1 MKKQV
6 NKYSLK
12 KYLEHLKIDIDRKLP
27 CDVVEFSNQDYY
39 STSKKQRIKYKD
51 MELIHVLR
59 SLLKD
64 RRDLEDK
71 EENLI
76 THRDASHL
84 TSEGSILVKKKFMN
98 FYNKTYNKN
107 D

>member
-1 MKKQV
+1 MKKQT

-27 CDVVEFSNQDYY
+27 CDVVEFSNQEYY
-39 STSKKQRIKYKD
+39 STSKKQYLKYKD
-51 MELIHVLR
+51 MDLIHVLR

-64 RRDLEDK
+64 KKYLEIREELLMNRNFKLQDK
-71 EENLI
+71 
-76 THRDASHL
+76 
-84 TSEGSILVKKKFMN
+84 
-98 FYNKTYNKN
+98 YNKIARVFNE

>member
-1 MKKQV
+1 MKKQI

-27 CDVVEFSNQDYY
+27 CDVVEFSNQEYY
-39 STSKKQRIKYKD
+39 STSKKQYLKYKD
-51 MELIHVLR
+51 MDLIHVLR

-64 RRDLEDK
+64 KKYLEIREELLMNRNFKLQDK
-71 EENLI
+71 
-76 THRDASHL
+76 
-84 TSEGSILVKKKFMN
+84 
-98 FYNKTYNKN
+98 YNKIARVFNE

>member
-39 STSKKQRIKYKD
+39 STSKKQWIKYKD
-51 MELIHVLR
+51 MDLIHVLR

-76 THRDASHL
+76 KRNID
-84 TSEGSILVKKKFMN
+84 IK
-98 FYNKTYNKN
+98 NKYKGLKSYIIN
-107 D
+107 DIIERI

>member
-1 MKKQV
+1 MKKQT

-39 STSKKQRIKYKD
+39 STSKKQYLKYKD
-51 MELIHVLR
+51 MDLIHVLR

-64 RRDLEDK
+64 RRYLEDR
-71 EENLI
+71 EEILI
-76 THRDASHL
+76 YR
-84 TSEGSILVKKKFMN
+84 N
-98 FYNKTYNKN
+98 FKLQNKYNKLVRVF
-107 D
+107 DE

>member
-1 MKKQV
+1 MKKQI

-39 STSKKQRIKYKD
+39 STSKKQYLKYKD
-51 MELIHVLR
+51 MDLIHVLR

-76 THRDASHL
+76 KRNID
-84 TSEGSILVKKKFMN
+84 IK
-98 FYNKTYNKN
+98 NKYQGLKSYIIN
-107 D
+107 DIIERM

>member
-1 MKKQV
+1 MKKQI

-39 STSKKQRIKYKD
+39 STSKKQWIKYKD
-51 MELIHVLR
+51 MDMIHVLR

-64 RRDLEDK
+64 IKYLEDR
-71 EENLI
+71 EEILI
-76 THRDASHL
+76 YRNYKL
-84 TSEGSILVKKKFMN
+84 QNK
-98 FYNKTYNKN
+98 YNKLARVF
-107 D
+107 DE

>member
-1 MKKQV
+1 MKKQT

-39 STSKKQRIKYKD
+39 STSKKQYLKYKD
-51 MELIHVLR
+51 MDLIHVLR

-64 RRDLEDK
+64 RRDLEDR
-71 EENLI
+71 EEILI
-76 THRDASHL
+76 YR
-84 TSEGSILVKKKFMN
+84 N
-98 FYNKTYNKN
+98 FKLQNKYNKLVRVF
-107 D
+107 DE

>member
-12 KYLEHLKIDIDRKLP
+12 KYLEHLKIDIDRQLP
-27 CDVVEFSNQDYY
+27 CDVVEFSNQEYY
-39 STSKKQRIKYKD
+39 STSKKQYLKYKD
-51 MELIHVLR
+51 MDLIHVLR

-64 RRDLEDK
+64 KKYLEIREELLMNRNFKLQDK
-71 EENLI
+71 
-76 THRDASHL
+76 
-84 TSEGSILVKKKFMN
+84 
-98 FYNKTYNKN
+98 YNKIARVFNE

>member
-39 STSKKQRIKYKD
+39 STSKKQYLKYKD
-51 MELIHVLR
+51 MDLIHVLR

-64 RRDLEDK
+64 RKYLEIREELLMNRNFKLQDK
-71 EENLI
+71 
-76 THRDASHL
+76 
-84 TSEGSILVKKKFMN
+84 
-98 FYNKTYNKN
+98 YNKLARVF
-107 D
+107 DE

>member
-12 KYLEHLKIDIDRKLP
+12 KYLEHLKIDIDRQLP
-27 CDVVEFSNQDYY
+27 CDVVEFSNKEYY
-39 STSKKQRIKYKD
+39 STSKKQYLKYKD
-51 MELIHVLR
+51 MDLIHVLR

-64 RRDLEDK
+64 KKYLEIREELLMNRNFKLQDK
-71 EENLI
+71 
-76 THRDASHL
+76 
-84 TSEGSILVKKKFMN
+84 
-98 FYNKTYNKN
+98 YNKIARVFNE

>member
-1 MKKQV
+1 MKKQI

-39 STSKKQRIKYKD
+39 STSKKQYLKYKD
-51 MELIHVLR
+51 MDLIHVLR

-64 RRDLEDK
+64 RKYLEIREELLMNRNFKLQDK
-71 EENLI
+71 
-76 THRDASHL
+76 
-84 TSEGSILVKKKFMN
+84 
-98 FYNKTYNKN
+98 YNKLAKVF
-107 D
+107 DE

>member
-1 MKKQV
+1 MKKQI

-27 CDVVEFSNQDYY
+27 CDVVEFSNQEYY
-39 STSKKQRIKYKD
+39 STSKKKWIKYKD
-51 MELIHVLR
+51 MDMIHVLR

-64 RRDLEDK
+64 RKYLEIREELLMSRNFKLQDK
-71 EENLI
+71 
-76 THRDASHL
+76 
-84 TSEGSILVKKKFMN
+84 
-98 FYNKTYNKN
+98 YNKIARVFNE

>member
-27 CDVVEFSNQDYY
+27 CDVVEFSNQEYY
-39 STSKKQRIKYKD
+39 STSKKQYLKYKD
-51 MELIHVLR
+51 MDLIHVLR

-64 RRDLEDK
+64 RKYLEIREELLINRNFKLQDK
-71 EENLI
+71 
-76 THRDASHL
+76 
-84 TSEGSILVKKKFMN
+84 
-98 FYNKTYNKN
+98 YNKLARVF
-107 D
+107 DE

>member
-27 CDVVEFSNQDYY
+27 CDVVEFSNQEYY
-39 STSKKQRIKYKD
+39 STSKKKWIKYKD
-51 MELIHVLR
+51 MDMIHVLR

-64 RRDLEDK
+64 RKYLEIREELLMNRNFKLQDK
-71 EENLI
+71 
-76 THRDASHL
+76 
-84 TSEGSILVKKKFMN
+84 
-98 FYNKTYNKN
+98 YNKLARVF
-107 D
+107 DE

>member
-1 MKKQV
+1 MKKQI

-39 STSKKQRIKYKD
+39 STSKKQYLKYKD
-51 MELIHVLR
+51 MDLIHVLR

-64 RRDLEDK
+64 RRDLEDR
-71 EENLI
+71 EEILI
-76 THRDASHL
+76 YR
-84 TSEGSILVKKKFMN
+84 N
-98 FYNKTYNKN
+98 FKLQNKYNKLVRVF
-107 D
+107 DE

>member
-39 STSKKQRIKYKD
+39 STSKKQWIKYKD
-51 MELIHVLR
+51 MDLIHVLR

-76 THRDASHL
+76 KRNID
-84 TSEGSILVKKKFMN
+84 IK
-98 FYNKTYNKN
+98 NKYQGLKSYIIN
-107 D
+107 DIIERI

>member
-27 CDVVEFSNQDYY
+27 CDVVEFSNQEYY
-39 STSKKQRIKYKD
+39 STSKKQYLKYKD
-51 MELIHVLR
+51 MDLIHVLR

-64 RRDLEDK
+64 RKYLEIREELLMNRNFKLQDK
-71 EENLI
+71 
-76 THRDASHL
+76 
-84 TSEGSILVKKKFMN
+84 
-98 FYNKTYNKN
+98 YNKLARVF
-107 D
+107 DE

>member
-12 KYLEHLKIDIDRKLP
+12 KYLEHLKIDIDRQLP
-27 CDVVEFSNQDYY
+27 CDVVEFSNQEYY
-39 STSKKQRIKYKD
+39 STSKKQYLKYKD
-51 MELIHVLR
+51 MDLIHVLR

-64 RRDLEDK
+64 KKYLEIREELLMNRNFKLQDK
-71 EENLI
+71 
-76 THRDASHL
+76 
-84 TSEGSILVKKKFMN
+84 
-98 FYNKTYNKN
+98 YNKLARVFNE